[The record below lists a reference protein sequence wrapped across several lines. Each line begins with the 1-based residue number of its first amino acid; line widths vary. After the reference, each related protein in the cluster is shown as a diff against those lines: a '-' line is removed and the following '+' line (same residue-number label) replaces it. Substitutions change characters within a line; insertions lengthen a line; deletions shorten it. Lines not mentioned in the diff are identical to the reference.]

1 MKKRK
6 TAKNIYRVLRSVLF
20 SAVGLVVALYLV
32 LYIALSLPGVQ
43 NRLRAV
49 GEEQLGLLLGSKVK
63 VGTLSVNPFNEVVV
77 KDVAVYTPQAEG
89 GEKCISI
96 GSLGAG
102 VSLWQL
108 IFHQQIVITYAELL
122 DFDGRVWQSAEDGP
136 LNIQF
141 IIDAFAPK
149 DKKKP
154 PTPFRLDIRNVVI
167 RRSQISFDRR
177 YIPLRSDAGER
188 IDFNHLKIVSLAAD
202 VELPVVS
209 RDTVAVDLR
218 RLSFATPQGLD
229 LRHLA
234 FQLKMEPH
242 GLSVKDFELKTTG
255 SRLGLADLQIK
266 YPSISRI
273 KEAFRDGDPLQVRL
287 LDSYVTP
294 SDFKSFLPMLASFS
308 QPLDLRLSASVESSR
323 IALASLLLQ
332 DRISGLDI
340 ECDDLDFSVPVSGG
354 NAGAAL
360 FDAASIRRGRL
371 SLGSLNIRV
380 PREVLSRTRA
390 AMMSL
395 PGNGGKG
402 MLATIP
408 DAVGYVELKA
418 SGDVD
423 MQTSAADFDIEADT
437 GVGEVTAGL
446 TISGTPASS
455 KSSAMFGGLCDL
467 TLSLDVDRLMPAS
480 LMSASPVDD
489 VTLGANVEMSLDID
503 RFRRA
508 GAMLRGKSLPLAEK
522 LSSLI
527 SVIPSAD
534 VALNIDH
541 ILFKGE
547 SLEGVTLDLTKERGD
562 IDLAIHSSSAPLDMD
577 VEVSGI
583 LTADNV
589 SADLSAA
596 VRRLSLPL
604 FSDAPQLQEA
614 SLAGNVDLN
623 IAGRDMTDLGGSLA
637 LSDVRFDQP
646 EADRHIDLARLSII
660 SGVTYRN
667 APGVSNISP
676 IRVTTVESD
685 WLTGEIVG
693 DMEPQKIPGML
704 GDMLYELAP
713 RTLTDF
719 APGLIAGRRVT
730 ASGPAASS
738 GSAAGSLSFDFSIF
752 RNFPWNSLGK
762 LPVTPLYTIKIS
774 GRLDGSEHSLR
785 AGVDAPY
792 LQQGRDKLIR
802 DTRLDLSLSAGKGW
816 VGVYSSIPTKKG
828 VLDLEASITA
838 RDDAAD
844 INLMFNQVKKGAF
857 YGAVSMRALYE
868 NSLTHNGYK
877 AVLNFLPSSIFLNGA
892 EWEVDP
898 STVEYS
904 DKRVSVD
911 GFSIAHGGQ
920 HLTVHGI
927 ASDNP
932 EDAVVADLSA
942 INLDY
947 IFDTLNIN
955 YVTFGGEATGEA
967 VAAGVFSG
975 DPDIRTRGLV
985 VKNLSYNGCVLGDGD
1000 MKGDFDIRTKRIG
1013 IGAEIREQG
1022 RHVGTVDGGIWI
1034 GRDSL
1039 AFNFDADKLRV
1050 GFLQTFMQAFSSKVD
1065 GRASGQGT
1073 LYGTFHDID
1082 MTGRFYADTISV
1094 KVDYT
1099 NVVYS
1104 GKDSV
1109 RLEPGRVIIPEFTV
1123 HDSYGNS
1130 GKLSGELR
1138 HRYFHAPSFA
1148 FQIKDVDKML
1158 VYNTNAQMNPVWYG
1172 RIFGSG
1178 NGMILGTPDK
1188 VEIIADMTTER
1199 NSDFT
1204 FVLDDSMEAAE
1215 YSFLTFTDKRKEML
1229 DAMVSE
1235 QLGEEDEIVKAFHKK
1250 VEQDL
1255 INESSEFA
1263 MDIRATVTPDIRLTM
1278 VMDPASGDR
1287 IVARGSGPMNITY
1300 SSRSDE
1306 MKMFGKYTLEEG
1318 KYNFTLQDI
1327 ILKDFIIKSG
1337 SSVSFNGDPMAATL
1351 DIRAAYRVNTNLTD
1365 LDKSFATDRDL
1376 NRSNVPVDA
1385 MLLVKGDMTSPD
1397 ISFDIELPT
1406 LNPEI
1411 TQKVRSIISSEDG
1424 MSRQIIYL
1432 LALNRFYTPE
1442 YTGNSGS
1449 GGEWASVASSTL
1461 SSQLQNVLGQL
1472 TDKFTLAPSLRS
1484 DKGDFSDLE
1493 VDVAMSSRLFNNRLL
1508 INGNFGYRDRATSS
1522 TTFVGDF
1529 DVEYLLTPGGNLR
1542 LKAYNHF
1549 NDQNYYLKSAL
1560 TTQGVGIIFR
1570 RDFDDLLRSKKKSLP
1585 ADSVKARPKSA
1596 K

>member
-6 TAKNIYRVLRSVLF
+6 TAKNIYRLLRSVLIG
-20 SAVGLVVALYLV
+20 AVGLVVALYLG

-63 VGTLSVNPFNEVVV
+63 VGSLSVSPFHEVVV
-77 KDVAVYTPQAEG
+77 KDVTLYTPQAEG
-89 GEKCISI
+89 GEKCLTI

-122 DFDGRVWQSAEDGP
+122 DFDGHVWQSSEGGP

-141 IIDAFAPK
+141 VIDAFAPK
-149 DKKKP
+149 DKTKP
-154 PTPFRLDIRNVVI
+154 PMPFRLDIRNVVI
-167 RRSQISFDRR
+167 RRSRISFDRR

-188 IDFNHLKIVSLAAD
+188 IDFNHLEIVSLAAD
-202 VELPVVS
+202 VEIPVVS

-242 GLSVKDFELKTTG
+242 GLSVKDFELKTVG
-255 SRLGLADLQIK
+255 SRLSLADIRLK

-273 KEAFRDGDPLQVRL
+273 KEAFRDGDPLDVRL
-287 LDSYVTP
+287 IDSYVTL
-294 SDFKSFLPMLASFS
+294 SDFRSLVPMLASFS
-308 QPLDLRLSASVESSR
+308 QPLDLRLSASVGSSR
-323 IALASLLLQ
+323 IALERLALQ
-332 DRISGLDI
+332 DRTSGLDI
-340 ECDDLDFSVPVSGG
+340 ECDDLDLSVAGSRD
-354 NAGAAL
+354 NAGAAI
-360 FDAASIRRGRL
+360 FDATSLRRGRL
-371 SLGSLNIRV
+371 ELGSLNIRV
-380 PREVLSRTRA
+380 PRDFLSRTRTA
-390 AMMSL
+390 LLSL
-395 PGNGGKG
+395 PGIGGHG
-402 MLATIP
+402 VLTAMP
-408 DAVGYVELKA
+408 DAIGYVKLKA
-418 SGDVD
+418 SGDADLQNMV
-423 MQTSAADFDIEADT
+423 ADFDIEADT
-437 GVGEVTAGL
+437 GVGEVNAGL
-446 TISGTPASS
+446 KLSGTPAVAQ
-455 KSSAMFGGLCDL
+455 SSAMFGGMCDMKL
-467 TLSLDVDRLMPAS
+467 TLDADRLMLAS
-480 LMSASPVDD
+480 LLPESPLDD
-489 VTLGANVEMSLDID
+489 ITLGADVELSLDID
-503 RFRRA
+503 RLRRA
-508 GAMLRGKSLPLAEK
+508 GTIFKGTIFKGASPLSAEK
-522 LSSLI
+522 LTSLF

-541 ILFKGE
+541 VIYKGE
-547 SLEGVTLDLTKERGD
+547 SLEGVTLDCAKSRADT
-562 IDLAIHSSSAPLDMD
+562 DLSIHSSSASLDMD
-577 VEVSGI
+577 VEAHGS
-583 LTADNV
+583 LTADNM
-589 SADLSAA
+589 SADVAA
-596 VRRLSLPL
+596 TVRRLPLSL
-604 FSDAPQLQEA
+604 FSDSPQFQGAVLK
-614 SLAGNVDLN
+614 GNADIQLVGKE
-623 IAGRDMTDLGGSLA
+623 IADMRGSLV
-637 LSDVRFDQP
+637 LSGVAFDQP
-646 EADRHIDLARLSII
+646 AVERSLDLDRLSII
-660 SGVTYRN
+660 SGVAYRN
-667 APGVSNISP
+667 APGTSNASP

-693 DMEPQKIPGML
+693 DIEPAKIPGML
-704 GDMLYELAP
+704 GDMLYEMTP
-713 RTLTDF
+713 RILTDF
-719 APGLIAGRRVT
+719 APGAV
-730 ASGPAASS
+730 ASGSEDAV
-738 GSAAGSLSFDFSIF
+738 GSHEEVAGSLSFDFSIF
-752 RNFPWNSLGK
+752 RNFPWSSFVK
-762 LPVTPLYTIKIS
+762 LPVTPLYTIKLS
-774 GRLDGSEHSLR
+774 GRLDGPERSLR

-802 DTRLDLSLSAGKGW
+802 GTRLDMSLSGGKGW

-828 VLDLEASITA
+828 VLDLEAGITA
-838 RDDAAD
+838 YHDAAD
-844 INLMFNQVKKGAF
+844 ISLQFNQAKKGAF
-857 YGAVSMRALYE
+857 YGGLSMRALYE
-868 NSLTHNGYK
+868 NSLTHNRYK
-877 AVLNFLPSSIFLNGA
+877 AVLNFLPSSIYLNGT

-904 DKRVSVD
+904 DRRVSVN

-920 HLTVHGI
+920 HLTIHGI
-927 ASDNP
+927 ASENP
-932 EDAVVADLSA
+932 DDAVVADLSA

-967 VAAGVFSG
+967 VAAGVFSRH
-975 DPDIRTRGLV
+975 PDIRTRRLE
-985 VKNLSYNGCVLGDGD
+985 VKDLSYNGCVLGDGD
-1000 MKGDFDIRTKRIG
+1000 MTGDFDIRTKRVG
-1013 IGAEIREQG
+1013 IGAYIKERG

-1039 AFNFDADKLRV
+1039 AFNFDADRLRV

-1065 GRASGQGT
+1065 GRASGRGT
-1073 LYGTFHDID
+1073 LYGTFQDID
-1082 MTGRFYADTISV
+1082 MTGRFFADTISV
-1094 KVDYT
+1094 KIDYT

-1104 GKDSV
+1104 GRDSV
-1109 RLEPGRVIIPEFTV
+1109 LLEPGRVIIPEFTV

-1138 HRYFHAPSFA
+1138 HSYFHDPSFA

-1158 VYNTNAQMNPVWYG
+1158 VYNTNVQMNPVWYG

-1188 VEIIADMTTER
+1188 VEIIADMITER
-1199 NSDFT
+1199 NSEFT

-1215 YSFLTFTDKRKEML
+1215 YSFLTFTDRRKEKL

-1235 QLGEEDEIVKAFHKK
+1235 QLGEEDEIVKAFQKR

-1255 INESSEFA
+1255 INESAEFA
-1263 MDIRATVTPDIRLTM
+1263 MDIRATVTPGILLTM
-1278 VMDPASGDR
+1278 VMDPAGGDR
-1287 IVARGSGPMNITY
+1287 ILARGRGPMNITY

-1442 YTGNSGS
+1442 YAGSSGS

-1461 SSQLQNVLGQL
+1461 SSQLQNVLGQI

-1560 TTQGVGIIFR
+1560 TTQGVGIIYR
-1570 RDFDDLLRSKKKSLP
+1570 RDFDDLLRPMKKSLP
-1585 ADSVKARPKSA
+1585 ADTLRR
-1596 K
+1596 